1 MSNRRVITGEE
12 TEEIELPPEPPRRER
27 RPLSHVGG
35 KVSCTGPA
43 TELFP
48 TIEWALKVSSDSN
61 SVRDHVH
68 GFHSY
73 PARLH
78 PVTARRLIE
87 KLSQPGNTVL
97 DPFCGSGTVLVEGQL
112 QGRHTIGVD
121 LNPLACELARFKT
134 ERTTPG
140 KRALWLEAA
149 EEVALFAEERRQAR
163 AGPTRMYEPH
173 EREPYDPHILFE
185 LDGLSAAIARQP
197 QAVRGML
204 RLVLSSILTKVSKSL
219 GDSSGRLGPRR
230 LASGFAIRV
239 FLNKAQ
245 EVCRQCAEY
254 SDALPSSNAG
264 KVILSDARRLQGV
277 TPNSVDLVVSSPP
290 YPGVLDYL
298 SHHSNRLHWLKLDAQ
313 LLARNEIGARRQM
326 SRLKPAVALE
336 TWKVDFSAAMRAM
349 AKVLKPRAHAAFIIA
364 DSALGDMPLH
374 ADRVLHELAPAAGF
388 TVDAIGSQDRPH
400 FHDPSRRAFRGL
412 PRKEHLIILHR
423 NESLRTSPQ
432 PTVNR
437 DPRPQ
442 HRDDTQRARPRDDAQ
457 RAPRR
462 DDTQRA
468 RPRDDAQPAQRRG
481 DDRSRPKKPP
491 LKRSK

>member
-1 MSNRRVITGEE
+1 MSNRRPITRQEE
-12 TEEIELPPEPPRRER
+12 DELELPPEPPRRER

-35 KVSCTGPA
+35 KVSCTGPTA
-43 TELFP
+43 ALFP

-112 QGRHTIGVD
+112 QGRYTIGVD

-134 ERTTPG
+134 ERTTAG

-163 AGPTRMYEPH
+163 AGPTRMYAPH

-185 LDGLSAAIARQP
+185 LDGLSAAIAKQP

-219 GDSSGRLGPRR
+219 GDSSGRLAPRR

-254 SDALPSSNAG
+254 SDALPNSNAG

-298 SHHSNRLHWLKLDAQ
+298 SHHSNRLHWLQLDAQ
-313 LLARNEIGARRQM
+313 HLARNEIGARRQM
-326 SRLKPAVALE
+326 SRLSPAAALK
-336 TWKVDFSAAMRAM
+336 TWEVDFSATLRAM

-374 ADRVLHELAPAAGF
+374 ADRVLQALAPAAGF
-388 TVDAIGSQDRPH
+388 TLDAVGSQDRPH
-400 FHDPSRRAFRGL
+400 FHEPSRRAFRGL

-423 NESLRTSPQ
+423 NDSSPQ
-432 PTVNR
+432 ANR
-437 DPRPQ
+437 STP
-442 HRDDTQRARPRDDAQ
+442 
-457 RAPRR
+457 
-462 DDTQRA
+462 
-468 RPRDDAQPAQRRG
+468 QRRTNEPTAA
-481 DDRSRPKKPP
+481 DRGRFRDQKRAA
-491 LKRSK
+491 KRSK